1 MHEVIH
7 EHFMHFDE
15 CLFAH
20 EKFIIHE
27 PCMVSIQEYIMH
39 FKNVVISMNN
49 AFDIYEHFM
58 NISRNCFILETCMK
72 QTI

>member
-15 CLFAH
+15 CLFTH

-27 PCMVSIQEYIMH
+27 PCMELIQEYIMH
-39 FKNVVISMNN
+39 LKNVVISMNH
-49 AFDIYEHFM
+49 AFYIYEHFM
-58 NISRNCFILETCMK
+58 HFQEIV
-72 QTI
+72 